1 MSIDFLTAFVPGP
14 AKEKKT
20 NIVPSSSTTKSSSS
34 SAPPPSIP
42 ASTSAPAPLQPSR
55 NPNLADFDYLM
66 EQMENELNAKKGSKP
81 TPPPTN
87 STSTPRPASSSSKPT
102 PKTSKP
108 ASSNRVTIETLS
120 DSEGEED
127 DQDVEQM
134 DAELQQMLKDMGGEG
149 DGGTMDYNLVKNFLD
164 SFQSQG
170 GFAGPAGNLSGRLGF
185 NLPRDGSS

>member
-20 NIVPSSSTTKSSSS
+20 NIVPSTSTSNSSSS

-42 ASTSAPAPLQPSR
+42 ASTSAPTPLQPSR
-55 NPNLADFDYLM
+55 NPNLADFDSLM
-66 EQMENELNAKKGSKP
+66 EQMENELNAKKGSKL
-81 TPPPTN
+81 TPPPTK
-87 STSTPRPASSSSKPT
+87 SSSTPRPASSSTNSTPNPSKPT
-102 PKTSKP
+102 
-108 ASSNRVTIETLS
+108 SSNRVTVETLS
-120 DSEGEED
+120 DSEGEGD
-127 DQDVEQM
+127 DQEVEQM